1 MLNKYETDISIN
13 KEVLNNLPK
22 NNIKNQKKY
31 QEKLK
36 ELTNT
41 YNDILKLI

>member
-22 NNIKNQKKY
+22 NNIKNQQINY
-31 QEKLK
+31 YFSNLF
-36 ELTNT
+36 
-41 YNDILKLI
+41 